1 MTPVQLVHAHREHL
15 TEDEGRGGK
24 ATPGT
29 RKGQAARQ
37 IKRESDPTDRTTTF
51 PVHYHSEVSKRLT
64 SCSTSARGVEKRVH
78 GTATRPLPSPER
90 PAIPGHS
97 LSVATSPRRPRTKA
111 NPAPRSHH
119 PNETPADPARTRLI
133 LGCRARGL
141 QARNATG
148 RLSPFDHKTG
158 KGHVPFFHGG
168 DYYDARFN
176 KRNQVVPLLVEALG
190 GIGRRG
196 ARCLRFFARRAPCRK
211 QGRDG
216 TK

>member
-1 MTPVQLVHAHREHL
+1 MSARCLPPLSLTPVQLVHAHREHL

-64 SCSTSARGVEKRVH
+64 SCSTSARGVERRVH

-111 NPAPRSHH
+111 NPAPRNHR
-119 PNETPADPARTRLI
+119 PNATPADPARTRYTDTRI
-133 LGCRARGL
+133 AKLGPRPSR
-141 QARNATG
+141 
-148 RLSPFDHKTG
+148 
-158 KGHVPFFHGG
+158 GHV
-168 DYYDARFN
+168 
-176 KRNQVVPLLVEALG
+176 
-190 GIGRRG
+190 RG
-196 ARCLRFFARRAPCRK
+196 WPR
-211 QGRDG
+211 
-216 TK
+216 